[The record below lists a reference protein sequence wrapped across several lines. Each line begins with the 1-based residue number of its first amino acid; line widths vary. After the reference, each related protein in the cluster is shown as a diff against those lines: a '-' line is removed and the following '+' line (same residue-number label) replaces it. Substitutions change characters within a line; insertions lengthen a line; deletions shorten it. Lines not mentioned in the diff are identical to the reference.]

1 MSFKIALVGCG
12 GMGRRHAHGY
22 IELRKYFDIV
32 EMAAVCDVHHDVAAT
47 VAGEIGEATGATPDI
62 YTDFDDMLS
71 KADLDGVAIVTSTPM
86 HHIFAIKAMNAGLHV
101 ITEKPMGLT
110 LKACRQMQ
118 EVSESTGKVLA
129 VAENYRRDP
138 MNRLTKS
145 LIDSGAIGMPY
156 FALDIGVNSSDG
168 AVMHSTVWRAKK
180 EQAGGAPLDAGVH
193 NADML
198 LYLMGGA
205 NTVFAETAI
214 NEPQRTLGPM
224 SEVAPVLAEMYD
236 HRKEVGYEDGDIV
249 EQTAIDT
256 AFGVIRFKSG
266 AIGQLL
272 MTDTSHGQSLGVSTI
287 SGSTGT
293 MYRPRSRSG
302 ESPRIVRNDGTE
314 ITGDALLELIP
325 DFELDDTISILWN
338 GARRISSYDM
348 DFREIDSKILAYEY
362 LDMVHAAE
370 SGMQPEVGSREGMYA
385 LALAY
390 ALLES
395 GMSGLPV
402 TVDDV
407 VEGRSSAFQDEID
420 TEMGI

>member
-1 MSFKIALVGCG
+1 MTFKIALVGCG

-22 IELRKYFDIV
+22 IELRKHFDTV

-62 YTDFDDMLS
+62 YTDFDEMIA
-71 KADLDGVAIVTSTPM
+71 KADIDGVAIVTSTPM
-86 HHIFAIKAMNAGLHV
+86 HHRFAIKAMNAGLHV

-110 LKACRQMQ
+110 LKACRQMR
-118 EVSESTGKVLA
+118 EASESTGKVVA

-138 MNRLTKS
+138 MNRLTKA
-145 LIDSGAIGMPY
+145 LIDSGAIGTPY

-205 NTVFAETAI
+205 NSVFAETAI
-214 NEPQRTLGPM
+214 NEPQRTLRPM
-224 SEVAPVLAEMYD
+224 SEVAPVLAEMYN
-236 HRKEVGYEDGDIV
+236 HRKEVGYSTGDIV
-249 EQTAIDT
+249 EQTAVDT

-287 SGSTGT
+287 SGSNGT

-302 ESPRIVRNDGTE
+302 ESPRIVRNDGRE
-314 ITGDALLELIP
+314 ITGDALLELVP
-325 DFELDDTISILWN
+325 DFELDDTTSILWN

-348 DFREIDSKILAYEY
+348 NFREIDSKILAYEY
-362 LDMVHAAE
+362 LDMVQAAE
-370 SGMQPEVGSREGMYA
+370 SGGQPEVGPKEGMDA

-390 ALLES
+390 ALMES

-402 TVDDV
+402 TVEDV
-407 VEGRSSAFQDEID
+407 AEGKASAFQDEID

>member
-47 VAGEIGEATGATPDI
+47 VAGEIGEATDATPDV

-118 EVSESTGKVLA
+118 EVSESTGKILA

-138 MNRLTKS
+138 MNRLTKA
-145 LIDSGAIGMPY
+145 LIDSGAIGTPY

-214 NEPQRTLGPM
+214 NESQRTLGPM
-224 SEVAPVLAEMYD
+224 SEVAPLLAEMYD

-266 AIGQLL
+266 AIGQLM

-314 ITGDALLELIP
+314 ITGDALLELVP

-348 DFREIDSKILAYEY
+348 DFRQIDSKILAYEY

-370 SGMQPEVGSREGMYA
+370 SGMQPEVGPREGMYA

-407 VEGRSSAFQDEID
+407 VEGKSSAFQDEID

>member
-1 MSFKIALVGCG
+1 MTFKIALVGCG

-22 IELRKYFDIV
+22 IELRKHFDTV

-62 YTDFDDMLS
+62 YTDFDEMIA

-86 HHIFAIKAMNAGLHV
+86 HHRFAIKAMNAGLHV

-110 LKACRQMQ
+110 LKACRQMR
-118 EVSESTGKVLA
+118 EASESTGKVVA

-138 MNRLTKS
+138 MNRLTKA
-145 LIDSGAIGMPY
+145 LIDSGAIGTPY

-205 NTVFAETAI
+205 NSVFAETAI
-214 NEPQRTLGPM
+214 NEPQRTLRPM
-224 SEVAPVLAEMYD
+224 SEVAPVLAEMYN
-236 HRKEVGYEDGDIV
+236 HRKEIGYSTGDIV
-249 EQTAIDT
+249 EQTAVDT

-287 SGSTGT
+287 SGSNGT

-302 ESPRIVRNDGTE
+302 ESPRIVRNDGRE
-314 ITGDALLELIP
+314 ITGDALLELVP
-325 DFELDDTISILWN
+325 DFELDDTTSILWN

-348 DFREIDSKILAYEY
+348 NFREIDSKILAYEY
-362 LDMVHAAE
+362 LDMVQAAE
-370 SGMQPEVGSREGMYA
+370 SGGQPEVGPKEGMDA

-390 ALLES
+390 ALMES

-402 TVDDV
+402 TVEDV
-407 VEGRSSAFQDEID
+407 AEGKASAFQDEID

>member
-1 MSFKIALVGCG
+1 MTFKIALVGCG

-22 IELRKYFDIV
+22 IELRKHFDTV

-62 YTDFDDMLS
+62 YTDFDEMIA

-86 HHIFAIKAMNAGLHV
+86 HHRFAIKAMNAGLHV

-110 LKACRQMQ
+110 LKACRQMR
-118 EVSESTGKVLA
+118 EASESTGKVVA

-138 MNRLTKS
+138 MNRLTKA
-145 LIDSGAIGMPY
+145 LIDSGAIGTPY

-205 NTVFAETAI
+205 NSVFAETAI
-214 NEPQRTLGPM
+214 NEPQRTLRPM
-224 SEVAPVLAEMYD
+224 SEVAPVLSEMYN
-236 HRKEVGYEDGDIV
+236 HRKEVGYSTGDIV
-249 EQTAIDT
+249 EQTAVDT

-287 SGSTGT
+287 SGSNGT

-302 ESPRIVRNDGTE
+302 ESPRIVRNDGRE
-314 ITGDALLELIP
+314 ITGDALLELVP
-325 DFELDDTISILWN
+325 DFELDDTTSILWN

-348 DFREIDSKILAYEY
+348 NFREIDSKILAYEY
-362 LDMVHAAE
+362 LDMVQAAE
-370 SGMQPEVGSREGMYA
+370 SGGQPEVGPKEGMDA

-390 ALLES
+390 ALMES

-402 TVDDV
+402 TVEDV
-407 VEGRSSAFQDEID
+407 AEGKASAFQDEID

>member
-22 IELRKYFDIV
+22 IELRKYFDII
-32 EMAAVCDVHHDVAAT
+32 EMAAVCDVHYDVAAT
-47 VAGEIGEATGATPDI
+47 VAGEIGEATGDTPDI

-118 EVSESTGKVLA
+118 QVSESTGKVLA

-138 MNRLTKS
+138 MNRLTKA
-145 LIDSGAIGMPY
+145 LIDSGAIGTPY
-156 FALDIGVNSSDG
+156 FALDIGLNSSDG

-198 LYLMGGA
+198 LYLMGSA

-214 NEPQRTLGPM
+214 NEPQRTLSPM

-249 EQTAIDT
+249 EQTALDT

-314 ITGDALLELIP
+314 ITGDALLELVP

-370 SGMQPEVGSREGMYA
+370 SGMQPEVGPREGMYA
-385 LALAY
+385 LGLAY

-395 GMSGLPV
+395 GMNGLPV

-407 VEGRSSAFQDEID
+407 VDGRSSAFQDEID

>member
-145 LIDSGAIGMPY
+145 LIDSGAIGTPY

-214 NEPQRTLGPM
+214 NEPQRTLSPM

-314 ITGDALLELIP
+314 ITGDALLELVP

-370 SGMQPEVGSREGMYA
+370 SGMQPEVGSREGMCA